1 MPSLVRFSFLLM
13 SALIA
18 CGEGG
23 SPTGPQPLIEEL
35 PRPLTSVESSIIDA
49 GNAFT
54 FDLFREAVR
63 TLPPDSN
70 AFLSPFSAS
79 MALGMAMNGAAGST
93 LQAMQEALRV
103 GGMSLVDANQG
114 YRGLLDLYTTIDK
127 TTELLVANSVW
138 VDQGFPVRPEFLAS
152 ARDFFSAEARTL
164 DLQSEGLAAINGWVK
179 EKTRNRIPTLLDR
192 IGGDEI
198 AFLVN
203 AIYFKGRWRLPF
215 DPKRTTPQPFMSA
228 GGVSHDVPTMTMD
241 ETLRFASRPGFAAAD
256 LLYGNGA
263 FAMTILL
270 PDEGS
275 TPGAVLASLTPEAWR
290 ELESAYHEGRIV
302 LSLPK
307 FRMEYRRSLVE
318 DLKALGMG
326 IAFDPSQADFTGI
339 ANVAPERLYLTQ
351 VVQKA
356 FVEVNEEGTE
366 AAAATGVGVGV
377 TSMPPSLIVNR
388 PFLFVIRE
396 RLSGTILFLG
406 QVNELRP

>member
-1 MPSLVRFSFLLM
+1 MPPVLRSFLLLM
-13 SALIA
+13 STAA
-18 CGEGG
+18 CGQA
-23 SPTGPQPLIEEL
+23 SAPTDPEPLIDEL
-35 PRPLTSVESSIIDA
+35 PRPLTQSETGIIDA
-49 GNAFT
+49 GNRFT

-63 TLPPDSN
+63 SLPADSN

-93 LQAMQEALRV
+93 LTAMQDALRV
-103 GGMSLVDANQG
+103 GGMQLSDVNQG
-114 YRGLLDLYTTIDK
+114 YRGLLDLYTSIDRS
-127 TTELLVANSVW
+127 TELLVANSVW

-164 DLQSEGLAAINGWVK
+164 DLQAEGLAAINGWVK
-179 EKTRNRIPTLLDR
+179 DKTRNRIPTLLER
-192 IGGDEI
+192 INSDEI

-203 AIYFKGRWRLPF
+203 AIYFKGKWRLPF
-215 DPKRTTPQPFMSA
+215 DPKRTTPQPFASAA
-228 GGVSHDVPTMTMD
+228 GGSHDVPMMSMEEPIRYAARD
-241 ETLRFASRPGFAAAD
+241 GYAAAD

-263 FAMTILL
+263 FAMTVIL
-270 PDEGS
+270 PDAGA
-275 TPGAVLASLTPEAWR
+275 TPARVLATLTPESWR
-290 ELESAYHEGRIV
+290 ELDTAFRESKIILV
-302 LSLPK
+302 LPR

-326 IAFDPSQADFTGI
+326 IAFDQAQADFSGI

-351 VVQKA
+351 VLQKA

-366 AAAATGVGVGV
+366 AAAANAVGVGV
-377 TSMPPSLIVNR
+377 TSMPPSFIVNR

-406 QVNELRP
+406 QVNELL